1 MKKAV
6 LYSDDDIVVINKPGG
21 LLSVPGRGAEKQDS
35 AAFRLKKMFPDMIE
49 QPAVHRLDMHTSG
62 LMVFAMTKTAHST
75 LSKQF
80 ENRLVTKRYQAVL
93 EGMLHEKE
101 GKITLSF
108 RLDPDNRPK
117 QIFDP
122 IRGKTGTTLWRN
134 LGDEPGERTRVE
146 FTPLT
151 GRTHQLR
158 LHAAHPKG
166 LGMPIVGDYL
176 YGYGNDGDRMLL
188 HAAFLEFTHPS
199 HKKTVNFTSFPPF

>member
-1 MKKAV
+1 MKKAI
-6 LYSDDDIVVINKPGG
+6 LYRDEDIVVINKPGG
-21 LLSVPGRGAEKQDS
+21 LLSVPGRGTEKQDS
-35 AAFRLKKMFPDMIE
+35 VVFRLRKMFPNMIE

-62 LMVFAMTKTAHST
+62 LMVCAMTKSAHSI

-80 ENRLVTKRYQAVL
+80 ENRLVLKRYEAVL
-93 EGMLHEKE
+93 EGVLLGKE

-108 RLDPDNRPK
+108 RLDPHNRPK
-117 QIFDP
+117 QIHDP
-122 IRGKTGTTLWRN
+122 VQGKTGTTLWKTM
-134 LGDEPGERTRVE
+134 GGEPRDRTRVE

-188 HAAFLEFTHPS
+188 HATFLQFIHPR
-199 HKKTVNFTSFPPF
+199 HNKEINFNSSPPF